1 MRSQFAN
8 ALGVPVEEVLNGVK
22 VKLSLLTLGDLA
34 EFERW
39 VEGKAFRLLAD
50 NLDDIDDSKLSEQI
64 ISQALNKIMRP
75 TEDESSEFDK
85 HVGKEMTKP
94 SGMQY
99 LLWLSIRKKDPEI
112 TMEEVGCLIT
122 LNNLEKIGFVLD
134 RISGLGGNDSDEN
147 PPKKKKAKSRA
158 GSDS

>member
-8 ALGVPVEEVLNGVK
+8 ALGIPVEEELNGVK

-50 NLDDIDDSKLSEQI
+50 NLKNFEDKDPAIADKI
-64 ISQALNKIMRP
+64 ITQALNKVVRP
-75 TEDESSEFDK
+75 TDDESNEFDNL
-85 HVGKEMTKP
+85 VSREMSKP
-94 SGMQY
+94 SGMQF
-99 LLWLSIRKKDPEI
+99 LLWLSIKKTDPEI

-122 LNNLEKIGFVLD
+122 INNLEKIGLVLD
-134 RISGLGGNDSDEN
+134 RISGLGGQDSDEN
-147 PPKKKKAKSRA
+147 PPKKKKAKS
-158 GSDS
+158 